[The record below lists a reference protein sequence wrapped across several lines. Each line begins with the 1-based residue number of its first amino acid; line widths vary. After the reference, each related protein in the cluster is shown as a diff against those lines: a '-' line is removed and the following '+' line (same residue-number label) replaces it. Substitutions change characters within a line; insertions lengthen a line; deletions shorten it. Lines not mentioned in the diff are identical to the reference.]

1 MPTSALKRWPPTV
14 DANGVMNSLPNIV
27 GATVTEER
35 IEPSALLLAAAGEL
49 DIATAE
55 KLREPLTT
63 ALDAGIRRL
72 VIDLSEVS
80 FMDSVA
86 LAALVQASR
95 RLDPDGR
102 MAIVIA
108 PGSYTRLIFEAAGLD
123 GCLDLVA
130 TREQA
135 VAHVT
140 G

>member
-1 MPTSALKRWPPTV
+1 MLI
-14 DANGVMNSLPNIV
+14 VMNPLPNIV

-35 IEPSALLLAAAGEL
+35 IAPSSLVLSAAGEL
-49 DIATAE
+49 DIASAPE
-55 KLREPLTT
+55 LRERVTA

-72 VIDLSEVS
+72 VIDLLDVS

-86 LAALVQASR
+86 LAVLVQASR

-130 TREQA
+130 TREQGIA
-135 VAHVT
+135 FVAP
-140 G
+140 